1 MGALKALA
9 ITGISLAVIG
19 GGAIVGDGVAR
30 SYVEGRVAQQIQTGL
45 DMAEPPEVALG
56 GWPFSMALLTR
67 SVPTASLSAEEVP
80 LEISGQQITIERV
93 EITAADVSLAD
104 DRITIG
110 SGRADGVVGYPA
122 LTQLA
127 GVPVE
132 AGEETG
138 RVEVSYTADLFGREL
153 VASVSAVPTLSA
165 ERDRLLL
172 EHPQIEVAGLQLSE
186 SIAQWIID
194 QLVAPIPLELPY
206 GLMPEEIAAGAEG
219 VRVAVTAQNFLVPQ
233 E

>member
-9 ITGISLAVIG
+9 ITGLSLAVIG
-19 GGAIVGDGVAR
+19 GGAVVGDGVAR
-30 SYVEGRVAQQIQTGL
+30 SYAEGQAAQQVQTALG
-45 DMAEPPEVALG
+45 MAQPPEVELG
-56 GWPFSMALLTR
+56 GWPFSLALLTR
-67 SVPTASLSAEEVP
+67 RVPTASLSAAEVP
-80 LEISGQQITIERV
+80 LDISGQKVVVQEV
-93 EITAADVSLAD
+93 EITAEDLSIDGAE
-104 DRITIG
+104 ITVG
-110 SGRADGVVGYPA
+110 SGRADGLVGYPA

-132 AGEETG
+132 AGDEAG
-138 RVEVSYTADLFGREL
+138 RVEVSYTAQLFGREL
-153 VASVSAVPTLSA
+153 VASVSAVPALSA

-172 EHPQIEVAGLQLSE
+172 EHPQIEVVGIQLSD

-206 GLMPEEIAAGAEG
+206 GLTPEEIAPGADG
-219 VRVAVTAQNFLVPQ
+219 VRVAVTAQDFLVPQ